1 MRISI
6 TSLLFLL
13 FTTLIFSQN
22 KPAYKL
28 YNANG
33 SEVSYQKMID
43 KMGKADVVLFGEHHT
58 NPIVHWLQMEST
70 ADLSKSR
77 KLTLGAEMFE
87 ADNQQGLNN
96 YLSGKITQ
104 KEFDTV
110 ARLWKNYPTD
120 YKPLVDF
127 AKKNDL
133 KFIATN
139 IPRSYANKVYKGGFE
154 SLDSLTAEE
163 KSWMA
168 PLPIKYD
175 ANLPGYVKIKAMMGG
190 HGGDN
195 LPKSQAI
202 KDATMA
208 HFILENIENDKLFVH
223 YNGSYHSDDFEGI
236 YWYLKQGNPNLKI
249 ITVSV
254 LEAEDVKKFDKEKKG
269 KADFIIV
276 VPSTMTKTH

>member
-6 TSLLFLL
+6 TPLFFLL
-13 FTTLIFSQN
+13 FSTLIFSQN

-28 YNANG
+28 YNAKG

-43 KMGKADVVLFGEHHT
+43 KMAKADVVLFGEHHT
-58 NPIVHWLQMEST
+58 NPIVHWLQMEAT
-70 ADLSKSR
+70 TDLNKSR

-87 ADNQQGLNN
+87 ADNQQALND

-104 KEFDTV
+104 KAFDTV

-127 AKKNDL
+127 AQKNKL

-139 IPRSYANKVYKGGFE
+139 IPRSYASKVYKGGFE
-154 SLDSLTAEE
+154 SLDSLTDEE

-208 HFILENIENDKLFVH
+208 YFILKNREKDKLFIH

-236 YWYLKQGNPNLKI
+236 YWYLKQGNPSLK
-249 ITVSV
+249 
-254 LEAEDVKKFDKEKKG
+254 
-269 KADFIIV
+269 
-276 VPSTMTKTH
+276 

>member
-6 TSLLFLL
+6 TPLLFLL
-13 FTTLIFSQN
+13 FSTLIYSQN

-58 NPIVHWLQMEST
+58 NPIVHWLQMEAT
-70 ADLSKSR
+70 TDLNKSR

-87 ADNQQGLNN
+87 ADNQQALND
-96 YLSGKITQ
+96 YLLGKITQ
-104 KEFDTV
+104 KGFDTV

-127 AKKNDL
+127 AQKNNI

-139 IPRSYANKVYKGGFE
+139 IPRSYASKVYKGGFE
-154 SLDSLTAEE
+154 SLDSLTDEE

-208 HFILENIENDKLFVH
+208 HFILQNKENDKLFIH

-236 YWYLKQGNPNLKI
+236 YWYLKQGNPSLKI
-249 ITVSV
+249 VTVSV
-254 LEAEDVKKFDKEKKG
+254 LEADDVKKFDKEKKG

-276 VPSTMTKTH
+276 VPETMTKTH